1 MRSWSVWCMV
11 FLSVALFEFSWV
23 TCKPANNYS
32 KSWVRLSTWLI
43 FKLNGSAAKL
53 KDCFWNFT
61 AAGNKLCEDMNSGLP
76 RTSPGNGQGGTKTLD
91 QTMQVR
97 PSNGSVTLPHSLQYL
112 RLRVIV
118 NWQTAVLLLSAE
130 ALQCTLDVPQGKAAP
145 FLKLHLIDKFPLPL
159 YLNCGGF
166 HVTLLLYVGVIFWSG
181 GQYTTSGPEL
191 SVNTTLI
198 YLTQVCLIHDL
209 DNRNHYFNMNF
220 F

>member
-1 MRSWSVWCMV
+1 MWTQHWKT
-11 FLSVALFEFSWV
+11 FSWATYKRKQSYELSGQLGWSLSEMAV
-23 TCKPANNYS
+23 QPAVLVFGVLLLP
-32 KSWVRLSTWLI
+32 WT
-43 FKLNGSAAKL
+43 
-53 KDCFWNFT
+53 
-61 AAGNKLCEDMNSGLP
+61 SGLP
-76 RTSPGNGQGGTKTLD
+76 RTDPAKGQGRNKTLD

-198 YLTQVCLIHDL
+198 YLTQVCLIHGL

>member
-76 RTSPGNGQGGTKTLD
+76 RTNPGNGQGGTKTLD

-97 PSNGSVTLPHSLQYL
+97 PSNGSFTTVLTFKSDCKLTNSSFVVV
-112 RLRVIV
+112 RRG
-118 NWQTAVLLLSAE
+118 TAVHSWRS
-130 ALQCTLDVPQGKAAP
+130 PGKSCSVFEIA
-145 FLKLHLIDKFPLPL
+145 FNRQVSVTVVLKLWRFPCYSLAVCWSNILVWWTIYNLWAWIICEYNVNIFNAGLPDSWF
-159 YLNCGGF
+159 G
-166 HVTLLLYVGVIFWSG
+166 
-181 GQYTTSGPEL
+181 
-191 SVNTTLI
+191 
-198 YLTQVCLIHDL
+198 
-209 DNRNHYFNMNF
+209 
-220 F
+220 